1 MTDLRDWLPLD
12 FRTPAATEALHP
24 MIGNAFDS
32 GFRRVEWKC
41 DAANMPSR
49 RAAACFG
56 FTHEGTFRQHMIVKG
71 ADCDTVWF
79 PILDRAW
86 LALRSAHR
94 AWLAPET
101 VDAQGRQ
108 ARSLSEATAPLL
120 RPD

>member
-56 FTHEGTFRQHMIVKG
+56 SIEGPHGAIASDRALRLRHPLGDKG
-71 ADCDTVWF
+71 AKTGPDVAAD
-79 PILDRAW
+79 I
-86 LALRSAHR
+86 
-94 AWLAPET
+94 
-101 VDAQGRQ
+101 GRQ
-108 ARSLSEATAPLL
+108 GL
-120 RPD
+120 RFGQQD